1 MEVNHPILKKDDEPI
16 VTVWNALGTRKEQYP
31 TTLEG
36 ISFKPVV
43 TDQSYYIK

>member
-16 VTVWNALGTRKEQYP
+16 VTVWKAQRTEKEQYP
-31 TTLEG
+31 ATLEG

-43 TDQSYYIK
+43 TD